1 MNLKFPDKEAP
12 DTSPLP
18 EYGSPPVV
26 ETSLGVQFEGLSE
39 FKSLQVAKLW
49 DRLRGEYPLL
59 EEHDPLQ
66 AAFETFGP
74 RSSSINAPEL
84 KLHTKP
90 PQPRFFFISEK
101 EDQLVQF
108 QRDRLAFNWRKRE
121 GAEEYPRYENI
132 RAKFQEAFATIC
144 EWAKE
149 EGIGVPV
156 PNQAEAIYVNFV
168 PLEDAD
174 GRDCGLSY
182 FFPWLG
188 GLLGTTEDGLF
199 QFRRRL
205 EDENGDPVA
214 RLNFQ
219 LQYGTDEE
227 SSRQARLHLHVR
239 GRPKTNTFDN
249 SLEMIDAERA
259 IIVRTFAEI
268 TSEAAG
274 AIWERKR

>member
-18 EYGSPPVV
+18 VYGSPPVV

-39 FKSLQVAKLW
+39 FQTLRVASLW
-49 DRLRGEYPLL
+49 ERLRAEYPVL

-66 AAFETFGP
+66 PAFETFGP
-74 RSSSINAPEL
+74 RSSAINAPGL
-84 KLHTKP
+84 MLHTKP
-90 PQPRFFFISEK
+90 VQPRFFFISEK
-101 EDQLVQF
+101 GDQLVQF

-121 GAEEYPRYENI
+121 GAEEYPRYESI
-132 RAKFQEAFATIC
+132 RAKFEEAFAAIK

-149 EGIGVPV
+149 EGLGEPV

-168 PLEDAD
+168 PLEDAN
-174 GRDCGLSY
+174 GEKCGLSY

-188 GLLGTTEDGLF
+188 GLIGMTEDGLF

-205 EDENGDPVA
+205 EDVNGDPVA

-239 GRPKTNTFDN
+239 GRPNTNTFN
-249 SLEMIDAERA
+249 EALKMIDAERA

-268 TSEAAG
+268 TSEEAG
-274 AIWERKR
+274 VIWERKR